1 MAALRDRV
9 HIPIR
14 WVYIIIFMARAGG
27 RHKQWSS
34 KAESLGV
41 ASIDFEYGGLEAMLA
56 GGGRSVQFL
65 PLTG

>member
-1 MAALRDRV
+1 
-9 HIPIR
+9 
-14 WVYIIIFMARAGG
+14 MARAGG

-65 PLTG
+65 PLAG